1 MGHEDKKLV
10 DDCVAEVTGMHQ
22 FFEGWFKGSIER
34 TPENYARATSAIM
47 DEFSQITPDGNYW
60 ERQEL
65 FPKLEESYGMY
76 SKSDPP
82 FRLWIEN
89 ARAVQL
95 GGTEFCLTVYEEW
108 RQLDGITRGYVTT
121 AILKHSLGAPNG
133 VKWLH
138 LQETWLPEKTKTK

>member
-1 MGHEDKKLV
+1 MVWRQALILIGLGIQIASTACFAESNSGIKKVEQQYMGHEDKKLV

-34 TPENYARATSAIM
+34 TPENYARSTSAIM

-76 SKSDPP
+76 SKSDPS

-95 GGTEFCLTVYEEW
+95 GGTEFCLTVY
-108 RQLDGITRGYVTT
+108 IV
-121 AILKHSLGAPNG
+121 
-133 VKWLH
+133 
-138 LQETWLPEKTKTK
+138 